1 MMVIL
6 YVIIYGIMELLYPI
20 FGKINNIKI
29 QKEHKAI
36 DQIEHWLCNK
46 LTMRRRFQ
54 IRSIIMIQLLQI
66 NMIVLWQYY

>member
-66 NMIVLWQYY
+66 NMIVL

>member
-46 LTMRRRFQ
+46 FMMRKRFQ

-66 NMIVLWQYY
+66 NMDGL